1 MKCPFVLACNESSF
15 TLTPDCIRFDVI
27 RSKIE
32 YIWRE
37 EWRECDRETE
47 ETGKNKYKHRA
58 AARWLHLSE
67 RPYGCFVVWICVHIY
82 TILRFR
88 CMLAAGTIS
97 ISYKLHSGCFW
108 PEMRKKRVHTHV
120 PKKLHTTE
128 NDNQYTTESIEQ
140 KKIVHTCSDTHT
152 VWVVQARILFHDQ
165 ASIERFRLCRWCGS
179 MTHSILTGTF
189 LSNYND
195 KQKKETTA
203 KSIYLNRRVN

>member
-108 PEMRKKRVHTHV
+108 PEMRKNVCTHMYQKSCTRPKTTTSTQLRALNKKNSTYLFRHTHRLSCTSSDFV
-120 PKKLHTTE
+120 SWSSV
-128 NDNQYTTESIEQ
+128 DR
-140 KKIVHTCSDTHT
+140 KI
-152 VWVVQARILFHDQ
+152 
-165 ASIERFRLCRWCGS
+165 
-179 MTHSILTGTF
+179 
-189 LSNYND
+189 
-195 KQKKETTA
+195 
-203 KSIYLNRRVN
+203 